1 MRELTC
7 IVCPIGCS
15 LLVENFS
22 TKELSSAGGVPET
35 AAADEDGQVFKIT
48 GNRCP
53 RGAVYAKEEICAPKR
68 VVTATCGFDLNEQ
81 APRLQNSAWNSL
93 TAPRRVPVKTST
105 PCPKEKITELL
116 GDIYRLKVSLPVK
129 AGDKLIADWQGR
141 GIDVVA
147 VRSLE

>member
-15 LLVENFS
+15 LSVDFFS
-22 TKELSSAGGVPET
+22 AE
-35 AAADEDGQVFKIT
+35 EDASGAKNDQQVFKIT

-53 RGAVYAKEEICAPKR
+53 RGAVYAREEIFAPKR
-68 VVTATCGFDLNEQ
+68 VVTATCGIALNAQ
-81 APRLQNSAWNSL
+81 NSHPGNSAWNSL

-105 PCPKEKITELL
+105 PCPKEKISELL
-116 GDIYRLKVSLPVK
+116 GDIYSLKVSLPVK

>member
-15 LLVENFS
+15 LFVDN
-22 TKELSSAGGVPET
+22 
-35 AAADEDGQVFKIT
+35 DQHVFKIT

-53 RGAVYAKEEICAPKR
+53 RGAVYAREEIYAPKR
-68 VVTATCGFDLNEQ
+68 VVTATCGIAFDE
-81 APRLQNSAWNSL
+81 RNSPPPSPAWSSL

-105 PCPKEKITELL
+105 PCPKENITELL

-129 AGDKLIADWQGR
+129 AGETLIRDWQGR

>member
-1 MRELTC
+1 MCELTC

-22 TKELSSAGGVPET
+22 IKEEPSAGRIPET
-35 AAADEDGQVFKIT
+35 AAADEDEQAFKIS

-53 RGAVYAKEEICAPKR
+53 RGAVYAREEIYAPKR
-68 VVTATCGFDLNEQ
+68 VVTATCGLDLNVQ
-81 APRLQNSAWNSL
+81 TSHLQNSAWNSL

-129 AGDKLIADWQGR
+129 TGDKLIVDWQGR